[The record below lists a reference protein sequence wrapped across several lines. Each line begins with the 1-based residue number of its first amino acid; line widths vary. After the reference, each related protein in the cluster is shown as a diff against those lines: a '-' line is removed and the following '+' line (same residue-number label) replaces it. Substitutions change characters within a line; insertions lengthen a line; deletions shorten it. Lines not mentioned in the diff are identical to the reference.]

1 MAREFTEFQPLEYHD
16 YKRNNHVGG
25 QFQTTLN
32 SGLARLKLTK
42 LYTGNIL
49 GYSILPP
56 KF

>member
-25 QFQTTLN
+25 QFQTTQN

-42 LYTGNIL
+42 LYTGNIM